1 MLMSVVALGYSLT
14 GSTRRI
20 YLPGPTTN
28 GHYQIELECSACHTA
43 AFADRD
49 AMQAACVRCHG
60 AELRESNDSH
70 PEKKF
75 NDPRNADR
83 VALLDARFCVTCHRE
98 HRPEQVSTMGLSLP
112 VDYCYR
118 CHQTIAEERPSHAG
132 LGFESCANAGCHNF
146 HDNRALYEDFLVKH
160 LDEPELVVSGKNP
173 SRTAGKSATQRLKIE
188 KPDAPPPVVLSESER
203 NAWAKSAHAR
213 GGVNCS
219 GCHGMKTT
227 GTWTDGVSD
236 ARCGDCHQAEHGGF
250 MQGRH
255 GMRSAIGLPAL
266 EVSQARLPMKPA
278 ASSRTL
284 GCSSCH
290 AAHGFET
297 RRAAVQACAGCHDDQ
312 HTRSY
317 FGSTHFRLWK
327 DDATGQ
333 SGASCATCHMPRTV
347 VKDRTRVRH
356 NQNDNLRPNEKM
368 ARSVCLNCHGLG
380 FTLDALADPT
390 LVANNFTGR
399 PAKRV
404 HSPEMA
410 KARRSAHTN

>member
-1 MLMSVVALGYSLT
+1 
-14 GSTRRI
+14 
-20 YLPGPTTN
+20 
-28 GHYQIELECSACHTA
+28 
-43 AFADRD
+43 
-49 AMQAACVRCHG
+49 
-60 AELRESNDSH
+60 
-70 PEKKF
+70 
-75 NDPRNADR
+75 
-83 VALLDARFCVTCHRE
+83 
-98 HRPEQVSTMGLSLP
+98 
-112 VDYCYR
+112 
-118 CHQTIAEERPSHAG
+118 
-132 LGFESCANAGCHNF
+132 
-146 HDNRALYEDFLVKH
+146 
-160 LDEPELVVSGKNP
+160 
-173 SRTAGKSATQRLKIE
+173 
-188 KPDAPPPVVLSESER
+188 
-203 NAWAKSAHAR
+203 
-213 GGVNCS
+213 
-219 GCHGMKTT
+219 
-227 GTWTDGVSD
+227 
-236 ARCGDCHQAEHGGF
+236 
-250 MQGRH
+250 
-255 GMRSAIGLPAL
+255 MRSAIGLPAL